1 MIPLFLL
8 FVFFLWGCGVKME
21 QLPLI
26 NYPYVSEIEF
36 LQEVKNIDGR
46 AKKTTFKHDRIT
58 SPFYFLV
65 KIKEVENNG
74 VLTVC
79 FYTTANVKAGE
90 SDKKVAEKT
99 FHFGEDGKYYEYII
113 FFDRVDNLEPGRY
126 RYAVFCNQRL
136 IYEGQLV
143 VSPREGEEVR
153 NGETRKRRN
162 EEERTQNGMFQ
173 VRGLEHPL

>member
-1 MIPLFLL
+1 LIPLFLF

-26 NYPYVSEIEF
+26 SYPYISEMEF

-58 SPFYFLV
+58 SPFYFLL

-79 FYTTANVKAGE
+79 FFTTANVEAGE

-99 FHFGEDGKYYEYII
+99 FHFGEAGKYY
-113 FFDRVDNLEPGRY
+113 
-126 RYAVFCNQRL
+126 
-136 IYEGQLV
+136 
-143 VSPREGEEVR
+143 
-153 NGETRKRRN
+153 
-162 EEERTQNGMFQ
+162 
-173 VRGLEHPL
+173 